1 MFIFKRV
8 EGNSYSLVRS
18 AGRGLGP
25 RIADFIN
32 ETARKREPSKGEPL
46 EWELGGADLR
56 RRVLND
62 DERREEESYKLI
74 ADVLNVLGKEN
85 RRYAQLFEVHH
96 VWGFSSFQWTPMMWK
111 LSLVCEAENCAEYRS
126 RNLWPFEPG
135 DEVYEFLR
143 LGVDH
148 TGGRKRDFG
157 PVGRYNGVLLWP
169 DALRYF
175 FGHLSRS
182 QR

>member
-1 MFIFKRV
+1 MYIFKRV
-8 EGNSYSLVRS
+8 EGSTYSRVRS

-32 ETARKREPSKGEPL
+32 ETARKHQPCEGQPVK
-46 EWELGGADLR
+46 WKLGGADLR

-62 DERREEESYKLI
+62 DERREEDSYKLI
-74 ADVLNVLGKEN
+74 ADVQNVFGKED
-85 RRYAQLFEVHH
+85 RRYVQLFEVCD

-111 LSLVCEAENCAEYRS
+111 LSLVCEADNCAEYRS

-135 DEVYEFLR
+135 EEVYEFLR

-148 TGGRKRDFG
+148 TGGERRGFG
-157 PVGRYNGVLLWP
+157 LVGGYNGVLLWP
-169 DALRYF
+169 EAFRYF
-175 FGHLSRS
+175 LKQVSSG
-182 QR
+182 